1 MNPSAL
7 SIFIFVLAFVVAIV
21 ALGMLTISNRL
32 KKQSGLPEW
41 EIIYEDASGLARN
54 PLFSRRLGLAGKPD
68 YLLKNKD
75 GSLIPV
81 EVKSGFAPSG
91 HQPHDSHLLQLA
103 AYFFLIEDVL
113 KCQTQYGLIRYRN
126 RTLQIP
132 NSEELR
138 RKLMDT
144 IAQMRTLQARGEP
157 HRNHNQAQRCSRCS
171 MAHACDERIV

>member
-1 MNPSAL
+1 MNLSAL
-7 SIFIFVLAFVVAIV
+7 FLFLFAVTFLLAIV
-21 ALGMLTISNRL
+21 ALGMIAVSSRL
-32 KKQSGLPEW
+32 RRQSGLPEG
-41 EIIYEDASGLARN
+41 EIVYEDASGLARE

-68 YLLKNKD
+68 YLLKDQD

-81 EVKSGFAPSG
+81 EVKSGYAPRSD
-91 HQPHDSHLLQLA
+91 QPYESHLLQLA

-138 RKLMDT
+138 KKLMDT
-144 IAQMRTLQARGEP
+144 VAQMRTLLVRGEP
-157 HRNHNQAQRCSRCS
+157 HRTHDQVQRCTRCS